1 MRATVSL
8 ETLRAAITT
17 AMRDANGHVPIAAK
31 ALGVSRRTLARWLV
45 QLPEIARAPR
55 GFHIAKKIPCYYVSD
70 ARNMGDAETY
80 LFDSIEDCEDS
91 LVELCNVNQWS
102 TRGNIVDKAG
112 KVLRGFE
119 FTCESGST

>member
-8 ETLRAAITT
+8 EVMRAAITS

-55 GFHIAKKIPCYYVSD
+55 GFHIAKE
-70 ARNMGDAETY
+70 GT
-80 LFDSIEDCEDS
+80 
-91 LVELCNVNQWS
+91 
-102 TRGNIVDKAG
+102 DK
-112 KVLRGFE
+112 
-119 FTCESGST
+119 

>member
-45 QLPEIARAPR
+45 QLPDVPRAPR
-55 GFHIAKKIPCYYVSD
+55 GFHIAKE
-70 ARNMGDAETY
+70 GT
-80 LFDSIEDCEDS
+80 
-91 LVELCNVNQWS
+91 
-102 TRGNIVDKAG
+102 DK
-112 KVLRGFE
+112 
-119 FTCESGST
+119 

>member
-1 MRATVSL
+1 MKATVSL

-55 GFHIAKKIPCYYVSD
+55 GFHIANPENTDV
-70 ARNMGDAETY
+70 
-80 LFDSIEDCEDS
+80 
-91 LVELCNVNQWS
+91 
-102 TRGNIVDKAG
+102 
-112 KVLRGFE
+112 
-119 FTCESGST
+119 